1 MGEKLLWKDF
11 AQEECCDDCPL
22 LKSEICTGDFV
33 CYGGQPIEP
42 PCCSF
47 NDDTDLNEFVR
58 EYYAQQKKREEQEE
72 ARAKKEK
79 EKKERARKAAE
90 TKRALRAYCYQEIYA
105 LKQAEKALK
114 AQENAESLG
123 RSIAEAFNFANEMFR
138 YEERFSVSP
147 EISEKAKVL
156 HDAVVKAKERY
167 EAKRKEFYEKRKLS
181 QTVSA

>member
-22 LKSEICTGDFV
+22 LKSEICTGGFV

-47 NDDTDLNEFVR
+47 DDNTDLNEWVR
-58 EYYAQQKKREEQEE
+58 KYYEQQKKREEQEDS
-72 ARAKKEK
+72 RIKKER
-79 EKKERARKAAE
+79 ERKERARKAAE
-90 TKRALRAYCYQEIYA
+90 TKRALRAYCYQEICA

-114 AQENAESLG
+114 AQENAEYLG

-138 YEERFSVSP
+138 YEERFSVNP
-147 EISEKAKVL
+147 EISEKVAAL
-156 HDAVVKAKERY
+156 RDAVAKAKERY
-167 EAKRKEFYEKRKLS
+167 EAKRREFYEKKK
-181 QTVSA
+181 TCKN